1 MVASCYLRVSAMFT
15 LLSFL
20 ALCWWMSRLL
30 DKFKLDDLIDKNT
43 HFLNILWDS
52 HVTIALCVN
61 YLVNVFV
68 LVLIFL
74 KTIFFIQLYP
84 AEIRRTMERLFN
96 YVIYKGA
103 FLPLVVP
110 NNVLHIGMWSAWLI
124 TLSSLKMIQTL
135 AKDRL
140 ERLNASP
147 SANQWIYLRVFSALL
162 FVLISDICWIC
173 LCLVIIGNAPIGIFM
188 LLFFEPLSIAFET
201 LQAIIVHGFQL
212 FEIWHHFSLDYDSHC
227 GDAQLSYKSIGA
239 SLYEWK
245 TVVIRNFGFFLD
257 TMTLLM
263 ALCHYLII
271 WWLHGMSFHIV
282 DAVLFLNLRA
292 LVSAIIKRIRGFVKL
307 SRALS
312 SLNVALLDATSEELH
327 AFNDDC
333 AICREPMSKAKR
345 LSCNHLFHLPCLRS
359 WLDQGI
365 SDVYSC
371 PTCRSPL
378 FPSTSGNDGNDGGE
392 IEHTLHENLGLNL
405 LRPTGQAVPIDP
417 SFDHQ
422 QNSTENIWR
431 TTLNATWMPGWLPGS
446 EGIDVVGTSSAVS
459 SGSLSRVQVM
469 LRHLASVGET
479 YVHGV
484 FEDSLPWNFW
494 PPRQRPGPSSVS
506 PAAQEIE
513 NNNNTSDLRFR
524 NNSPVTS
531 RTDILVMAERVGEI
545 FPHIPNEL
553 IIQAPN

>member
-1 MVASCYLRVSAMFT
+1 
-15 LLSFL
+15 
-20 ALCWWMSRLL
+20 
-30 DKFKLDDLIDKNT
+30 
-43 HFLNILWDS
+43 
-52 HVTIALCVN
+52 
-61 YLVNVFV
+61 
-68 LVLIFL
+68 
-74 KTIFFIQLYP
+74 
-84 AEIRRTMERLFN
+84 
-96 YVIYKGA
+96 
-103 FLPLVVP
+103 
-110 NNVLHIGMWSAWLI
+110 
-124 TLSSLKMIQTL
+124 
-135 AKDRL
+135 
-140 ERLNASP
+140 
-147 SANQWIYLRVFSALL
+147 
-162 FVLISDICWIC
+162 
-173 LCLVIIGNAPIGIFM
+173 
-188 LLFFEPLSIAFET
+188 
-201 LQAIIVHGFQL
+201 
-212 FEIWHHFSLDYDSHC
+212 
-227 GDAQLSYKSIGA
+227 
-239 SLYEWK
+239 
-245 TVVIRNFGFFLD
+245 
-257 TMTLLM
+257 
-263 ALCHYLII
+263 
-271 WWLHGMSFHIV
+271 MSFHIV

-405 LRPTGQAVPIDP
+405 FRPTGQAVPIDP

-553 IIQAPN
+553 IIQDLQRTNNAMTTVNNFLLS